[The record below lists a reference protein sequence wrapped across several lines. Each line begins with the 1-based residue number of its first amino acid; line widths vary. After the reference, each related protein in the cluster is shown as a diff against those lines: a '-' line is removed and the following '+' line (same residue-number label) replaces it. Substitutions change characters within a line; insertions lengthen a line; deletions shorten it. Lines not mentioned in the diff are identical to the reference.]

1 MEQLNFITN
10 ILGINDKNIFILDY
24 LDAGTHKE
32 VIAKLDYPASKC
44 LNCQGQMAKY
54 DFQKESKIPYLECA
68 GYKTLIR
75 LRKRRFRCKDCGKH
89 TKISSEEIS
98 DGREYSLLFLYVKV
112 VVSCKVVGLYG
123 ARRRLTNWQD
133 NLVLG
138 EV

>member
-1 MEQLNFITN
+1 MISVVGKATVEIIEF
-10 ILGINDKNIFILDY
+10 F
-24 LDAGTHKE
+24 
-32 VIAKLDYPASKC
+32 
-44 LNCQGQMAKY
+44 
-54 DFQKESKIPYLECA
+54 EC
-68 GYKTLIR
+68 T
-75 LRKRRFRCKDCGKH
+75 KH

-138 EV
+138 EVWSKYVGR